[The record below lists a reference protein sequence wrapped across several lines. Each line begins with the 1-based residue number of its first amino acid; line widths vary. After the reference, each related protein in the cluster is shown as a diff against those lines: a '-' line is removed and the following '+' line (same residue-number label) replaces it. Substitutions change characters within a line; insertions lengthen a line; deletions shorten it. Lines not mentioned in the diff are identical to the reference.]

1 MEPCTRTRW
10 MAYSLL
16 CLSGV
21 AMAAGC
27 SEDDKTVTEPA
38 GSFTLALSSS
48 ALTVAPGGSVT
59 TTVTLTPTNFTG
71 AVALSVEGAPVG
83 LTAAFNPTP
92 ATSSSVLTITTV
104 AALTPGSY
112 TLTVRGT
119 ASGMADRTAPLAV
132 NVVAQAGLPNVIVSF
147 ANCPAAFRPVWLAYK
162 DGTDAW
168 AVVTGVADVYTFGVA
183 QAKGGIA
190 YATVS
195 DSSIVSVIYLT
206 QAEMIAGQLNYY
218 SRLEGCPIF
227 GSKVVNGSVT
237 NLNVTDIANVSLG
250 TSQAQVVGNN
260 AFSLTTVRDGLM
272 DLVGYKYLSTG
283 PGGAADRMFLRR
295 AINPANGGSV
305 GALDFLGAESFNPA
319 VATMTIATLAGGETA
334 LHSMYYYTAG
344 LPDECQISTLYSNAT
359 VVGST
364 FTAYGAPAANQL
376 LTDWHGVGVF
386 TALNN
391 NSFRTL
397 HEYFHTMANRTLTLG
412 AAMPAPTVTSLA
424 APYKALRATVTM
436 PADYG
441 SRVTLRYRDPAGV
454 HQSVVIMASN
464 GWVGG
469 TAVDLSLP
477 DFSALAGWSN
487 AWAPPSASSVN
498 WQLIGANATTPPH
511 CAANARFI
519 SAIRTGS
526 L

>member
-1 MEPCTRTRW
+1 MEKSTRTRW
-10 MAYSLL
+10 MAYCLL
-16 CLSGV
+16 CVLGM

-27 SEDDKTVTEPA
+27 SKDNTLTEPA

-48 ALTVAPGGSVT
+48 ALTVAPGGST
-59 TTVTLTPTNFTG
+59 TATVTIAPTNFSG
-71 AVALSVEGAPVG
+71 AVSLTVEGAPVG
-83 LTAAFNPTP
+83 ITAAFNPTP

-104 AALTPGSY
+104 AALAPGSY

-119 ASGMADRTAPLAV
+119 ASGMADRTATLTV
-132 NVVAQAGLPNVIVSF
+132 NVVAAAGVNNVSVSF
-147 ANCPAAFRPVWLAYK
+147 AACPAAFRPVWLAYK

-168 AVVTGVADVYTFGVA
+168 IVVTGVADVYTFGVA
-183 QAKGGIA
+183 QSKGGIA

-237 NLNVTDIANVSLG
+237 NVNVTDIANVSLG

-260 AFSLTTVRDGLM
+260 PFTLTTARDGVM

-283 PGGAADRMFLRR
+283 PGGAGDRMFLRR

-319 VATMTIATLAGGETA
+319 TATMTISALAVGETA
-334 LHSMYYYTAG
+334 LHSMYYYTVG
-344 LPDECQISTLYSNAT
+344 LPDECQISTLYTYAT
-359 VVGST
+359 VVGTT
-364 FTAYGAPAANQL
+364 FTGSGAPAANQL
-376 LTDWHGVGVF
+376 VTDWHAVGVF

-391 NSFRTL
+391 NEFRTL
-397 HEYFHTMANRTLTLG
+397 HEYFHTMGARTLTLG
-412 AAMPAPTVTSLA
+412 AAMPAPTITVLA
-424 APYKALRATVTM
+424 APYKALQATVTM
-436 PADYG
+436 PADYAT
-441 SRVTLRYRDPAGV
+441 RVSLRYRDPAGT
-454 HQSVVIMASN
+454 HPSVLIIASN
-464 GWVGG
+464 GWIGG
-469 TAVDLSLP
+469 TAVNLSLP

-487 AWAPPSASSVN
+487 SWAPASAASVN
-498 WQLIGANATTPPH
+498 WQLIGANATTPPS
-511 CAANARFI
+511 CATGARYI
-519 SAIRTGS
+519 SAIRTGTI
-526 L
+526 